1 MTQAVL
7 FAAGVVICVL
17 TADSVIRTLIV
28 PRGITSWW
36 SAGVSAVVV
45 GGFRSLARRT
55 RTYPAR
61 DRVLAPA
68 APVVII
74 VLLFSWLALFML
86 GFAMILMVTGDLDF
100 GDAWHESGSSLLTLG
115 FAWSGRVQLSTVD
128 FIAAATGPILIGLL
142 IGYLPALYGAY
153 NRRERMV
160 TLMHA
165 RASEPNWGPEV
176 LARQALL
183 GSLEELPSFW
193 GEWEH
198 WAADVSES
206 HSSYPI
212 LIAFRSTKPRR
223 NWAVAL
229 LAAMDAAALQLA
241 VAPSLPQGPARMML
255 RQGMACMHD
264 MADAVGLANDLDP
277 VLAEPRPDLVTL
289 PRADFDGAV
298 ERIDEAGFPC
308 ERTGEE
314 AWLVF
319 RRWRSFYE
327 VEAYFLC
334 DRIDAVPAPWSG
346 PRTPPLPVESP
357 TTLIHRTVD

>member
-1 MTQAVL
+1 MQAL
-7 FAAGVVICVL
+7 LLAAGVAICLL

-28 PRGITSWW
+28 PRGITSRW
-36 SAGVSAVVV
+36 SVWISTAVV
-45 GGFRSLARRT
+45 GAFRNVACRT
-55 RTYPAR
+55 RSYASR

-74 VLLFSWLALFML
+74 LLLFSWLMLFML
-86 GFAMILMVTGDLDF
+86 GFALILMVTGGLAF

-183 GSLEELPSFW
+183 GTLRELPSFW

-229 LAAMDAAALQLA
+229 LAAMDAAALQLS
-241 VAPSLPQGPARMML
+241 VAPSLPQGSARMML

-264 MADAVGLANDLDP
+264 LADMIGLTSDVDP

-289 PRADFDGAV
+289 TRSEFDDAV
-298 ERIDEAGFPC
+298 DRLVESGFPC

-314 AWLVF
+314 AWLLF
-319 RRWRSFYE
+319 RQWRSFYE
-327 VEAYFLC
+327 VQAYYLC
-334 DRIDAVPAPWSG
+334 DRINAVPAPWSG
-346 PRTPPLPVESP
+346 PRTPPLPVEKP
-357 TTLIHRTVD
+357 TTLIHRTVE